1 MGKHS
6 GMSTA
11 LALLLSSGI
20 ACAAEPAS
28 ETSTLKESAKAA
40 VSSAIS
46 AGKNLLGGASEGVT
60 EGRESAQGADGA
72 LIISQLDQ
80 LDGKVEVKLLKVEAV
95 EGNLSALLGFKNL
108 TDKPVRLINLW
119 QNGALLAIDQDDYS
133 SSLIPGI
140 DNPDEVT
147 VPPKTGVRQKFVFQG
162 PVEGPKSVRMW
173 GKDFNVVK

>member
-1 MGKHS
+1 MGMHIR
-6 GMSTA
+6 THLA
-11 LALLLSSGI
+11 LALLLSAGL
-20 ACAAEPAS
+20 ACAEEPAS
-28 ETSTLKESAKAA
+28 DSSTLKDSAKAA

-72 LIISQLDQ
+72 LVISQLDQ

-95 EGNLSALLGFKNL
+95 DDNLTALFGFKNS

-119 QNGALLAIDQDDYS
+119 SNGALLAIDQDDYS
-133 SSLIPGI
+133 SGLLPGG
-140 DNPDEVT
+140 DNPEEVT

-162 PVEGPKSVRMW
+162 PVEGPKSVRLW
-173 GKDFNVVK
+173 GKDFTVSK